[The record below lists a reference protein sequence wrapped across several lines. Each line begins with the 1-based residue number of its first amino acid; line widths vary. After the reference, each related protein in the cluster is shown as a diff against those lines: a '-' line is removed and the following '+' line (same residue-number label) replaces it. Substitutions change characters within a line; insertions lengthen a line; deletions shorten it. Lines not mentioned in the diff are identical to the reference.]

1 MLLHLSLL
9 LLLHLNTTYAATTP
23 PLLSNNITRVT
34 LDVRHNATRT
44 PLYRFWENSVGSGHA
59 KLGLRNDWRHH
70 LQLAHDKLGVKA
82 VRFHGLFD
90 DDMGP
95 VVRCDG
101 GSKDTASAADGAND
115 ICTYNFTS
123 IDSVFDFI
131 VHEVGM
137 TPYVEMSFMP
147 TALASGNTTYLHY
160 HANTTPPKSLKL
172 WSTFIYNFAMHLI
185 GRYVYKESNC
195 FVFHYFFIFYSFAV
209 LRYILT
215 FFFVHNFTVWFLCFA
230 WHTFFLLFYY
240 Y

>member
-9 LLLHLNTTYAATTP
+9 LLLLLNTTHAATTP
-23 PLLSNNITRVT
+23 PILSNNTTRVT
-34 LDVRHNATRT
+34 LDVRHNATRA

-59 KLGLRNDWRHH
+59 KLGLRSDWRHH

-101 GSKDTASAADGAND
+101 GRDTASAADGAND

-137 TPYVEMSFMP
+137 KPYVEMSFMP

-160 HANTTPPKSLKL
+160 HANTTPPKSLEL

-185 GRYVYKESNC
+185 GRYVYISTNIKKV
-195 FVFHYFFIFYSFAV
+195 VFSISLFFLFFYFFILAV
-209 LRYILT
+209 LRYT
-215 FFFVHNFTVWFLCFA
+215 HNFSFFSQLYCVWFLVF
-230 WHTFFLLFYY
+230 
-240 Y
+240 